1 MPAYRD
7 DAYCLKN
14 TIHQQHQQW
23 NRVGDSS
30 QAEASDRAELSYE
43 KGLQTQ
49 EWTAERAAL
58 SMIIVNP
65 GVSRQLGLL

>member
-1 MPAYRD
+1 MMMHIEEY
-7 DAYCLKN
+7 N

-23 NRVGDSS
+23 NRVGVSS
-30 QAEASDRAELSYE
+30 QAEASDRAELSYG

-58 SMIIVNP
+58 NMIIVNP
-65 GVSRQLGLL
+65 GVSRQLSLL